1 MNSTWWQVA
10 RRPKWI
16 GAFFIAMAF
25 AAICALLAQ
34 WQASRSFETA
44 VTRNQITIAK
54 PIDQVVNA
62 GVPARA
68 GAVGSLVTAN
78 LMIDYSNALVVA
90 NRVQKDGSQGFWL
103 VGEGR
108 TETNNVIAVSLG
120 FAATKAQAIK
130 SQAALKGLV
139 QIQAFTPI
147 EGLLMPSEGPKALA
161 NSTSP
166 ILESLSLGQLVNLWQ
181 VDAKAYPLFLLA
193 SKPAA
198 IAPGLE
204 PVSITPPSTET
215 QINWLS
221 AFYAIEWTLFC
232 GFGFFLWWRLV
243 RDAQLLENSESQAKE
258 SLG

>member
-1 MNSTWWQVA
+1 
-10 RRPKWI
+10 
-16 GAFFIAMAF
+16 
-25 AAICALLAQ
+25 
-34 WQASRSFETA
+34 
-44 VTRNQITIAK
+44 
-54 PIDQVVNA
+54 
-62 GVPARA
+62 
-68 GAVGSLVTAN
+68 
-78 LMIDYSNALVVA
+78 MIDYSNALVVA